1 MIDPTGLTT
10 CTYDALNRLTSI
22 MNNKGQV
29 TSFSYD
35 AHGRRTSMTHANGVV
50 TSYSYDTASQLLCL
64 AHQMGATTFKR
75 TTRSA
80 IESPRQ
86 TEAE

>member
-1 MIDPTGLTT
+1 MIDPTGLAA

-50 TSYSYDTASQLLCL
+50 TSYSYDTP
-64 AHQMGATTFKR
+64 
-75 TTRSA
+75 RSFCA
-80 IESPRQ
+80 WRISWER
-86 TEAE
+86 

>member
-1 MIDPTGLTT
+1 
-10 CTYDALNRLTSI
+10 

-35 AHGRRTSMTHANGVV
+35 AHGRRTSMTHAYSVV

-64 AHQMGATTFKR
+64 AHQLGAMTINSF
-75 TTRSA
+75 
-80 IESPRQ
+80 IYP
-86 TEAE
+86 